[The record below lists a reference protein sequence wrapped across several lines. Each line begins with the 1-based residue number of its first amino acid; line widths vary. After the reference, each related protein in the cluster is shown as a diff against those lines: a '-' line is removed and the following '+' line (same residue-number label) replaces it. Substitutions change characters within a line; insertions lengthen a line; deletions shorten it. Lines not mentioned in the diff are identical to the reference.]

1 MTAATPAG
9 RATSG
14 PRPVRAPR
22 GTALTCR
29 GWPQEAAMRMLM
41 NNLDPEVAEHP
52 DQLIVYGGS
61 GRAARSWAA
70 YDAIVRSLQ
79 SLAGDETLLVQ
90 SGKPVGVM
98 RTHEWAPRVLIAN
111 SLLVPQW
118 ATWEEFRR
126 LESLG
131 LTMFGQ
137 MTAGS
142 WIYIGTQG
150 ILQGT
155 YETFAAVAAKRFGG
169 SLAGTITLT
178 AGLGGMGG
186 AQPLAVTMNG
196 GVAICVECDP
206 SRIAR
211 RIEYGYCDVAA
222 DDVDDALRR
231 AEAAAGAGEALS
243 IGLLGNAADVLPA
256 LLARGAPI
264 NVVTDQ
270 TSAHDPLS
278 YLPRGVA
285 FEDMPALRAE
295 DPAGFTA
302 RARESM
308 AAHVEA
314 MVGFQDAG
322 AEVFDYGNSIRGEA
336 ELAGYTRAF
345 AFPGFV
351 PAYIRPLFCEGKG
364 PFRWAALSGEA
375 ADIAATDRAILDLF
389 PANEPLAR
397 WMRMAGQKVHF
408 QGLPARI
415 CWLGYGER
423 HQAGLRF
430 NELVARGD
438 VAAPIVIGRDHLD
451 CGSVASPYR
460 ETEAMADG
468 SDAIADWPIL
478 NALVNTASGAS
489 WVSVHHGGGVGIG
502 RSIHAGQVC
511 VADGTPLAAQKL
523 ERVLTNDPGMGV
535 IRHVDAGYEE
545 AAEVAA
551 ERGVRVPMG
560 EAAGRQP

>member
-1 MTAATPAG
+1 MTDATTP
-9 RATSG
+9 G

-29 GWPQEAAMRMLM
+29 GWGQEAAMRMLM

-61 GRAARSWAA
+61 GRAARSWGA
-70 YDAIVRSLQ
+70 YEAIVRSLQ
-79 SLAGDETLLVQ
+79 GLAGDETLLVQ

-126 LESLG
+126 LEAAG

-169 SLAGTITLT
+169 TLAGTVTLT

-206 SRIAR
+206 SRIGR
-211 RIEYGYCDVAA
+211 RIQYGYLDVAA
-222 DDVDDALRR
+222 DDLDDALRR
-231 AEAAAGAGEALS
+231 AGAAAAAGQPLS
-243 IGLLGNAADVLPA
+243 IGLLGNAAEVVPA
-256 LLARGAPI
+256 MLARRARVD
-264 NVVTDQ
+264 VVTDQ

-278 YLPRGVA
+278 YLPRGVS

-295 DPAGFTA
+295 DPAGFTT

-336 ELAGYTRAF
+336 ELAGYGRAF

-351 PAYIRPLFCEGKG
+351 PAYIRPLFCAGKG

-375 ADIAATDRAILDLF
+375 ADIAATDAAILAEF
-389 PANEPLAR
+389 PENEALTRWIRLA
-397 WMRMAGQKVHF
+397 GEKVHF

-423 HQAGLRF
+423 HLAGLRF
-430 NELVARGD
+430 NELVASGK

-478 NALVNTASGAS
+478 NALVSTSSGAS

-511 VADGTPLAAQKL
+511 VADGTPLAAEKL

-535 IRHVDAGYEE
+535 IRHVDAGYE
-545 AAEVAA
+545 AAAAVAA
-551 ERGVRVPMG
+551 ERGVRVPMS
-560 EAAGRQP
+560 E